1 METKT
6 YKDIFEVASVGL
18 AVVST
23 DGQIV
28 ETNNYLSHILGHSK
42 EEFIT
47 SHLKDF
53 CLVVEATDVLSN
65 IKKLADKNISEFN
78 STINLLKADG
88 STCLVRIK
96 ASPLLNETNSV
107 ENILIVINDLTKQIN
122 FEKELQNEK
131 TVVDAIMDNL
141 PVPIF
146 FKDLEGKF
154 TRVNKALLV
163 KHGFESPDEI
173 IGKTDYDL
181 FDYSHAEKSFNDE
194 LRVIKERTTLYGY
207 IAKEEWKNGKVT
219 WSLTTRLPLIEQGKV
234 IGTFGIS
241 RNVTDTVL
249 AEENAKKTLK
259 ELRAVNANKDKFF
272 SIISHDLKSPF
283 NGLLGITE
291 ILDSDY
297 DELELDE
304 IKEMIQIMRNLTV
317 KVYELLEGLL
327 QWAQT
332 QTGRME
338 YDFEKIDIYDK
349 CEKVIELLVINA
361 NSKKIVLQNEV
372 NKETFALADKQA
384 TFTVLRNLV
393 ANAIKFTKPEGT
405 INIES
410 EIKDNMVYVS
420 VTDSGIGMSN
430 KSINKLFKIGE
441 HHTTVGTNGETGS
454 GVGLLLCKEL
464 IEKQEGKIWVESE
477 EGVGSKFTFTLP
489 IFAE

>member
-23 DGQIV
+23 DGKIV
-28 ETNNYLSHILGHSK
+28 ETNNYLSSILGHSK

-53 CLVVEATDVLSN
+53 CLAVEATDVLSN
-65 IKKLADKNISEFN
+65 IKKLTNKSISEFS
-78 STINLLKADG
+78 STINLFKVDG

-96 ASPLLNETNSV
+96 ASPLLNETNNV

-141 PVPIF
+141 PDPIF

-194 LRVIKERTTLYGY
+194 LRVIKEKITLYGY

-249 AEENAKKTLK
+249 AEENVKKTLE
-259 ELRAVNANKDKFF
+259 ELKAVNTNKDKFF

-304 IKEMIQIMRNLTV
+304 IKEMIQIMHNLTV
-317 KVYELLEGLL
+317 KVYDLLEGLL

-349 CEKVIELLVINA
+349 CEKVIELLITNA
-361 NSKKIVLQNEV
+361 NNKNIVLKNEV

-384 TFTVLRNLV
+384 TLTVLRNLI

-430 KSINKLFKIGE
+430 ESINKLFKIEE
-441 HHTTVGTNGETGS
+441 HHTTIGTNYETGS

-464 IEKQEGKIWVESE
+464 IEKQEGKIWAESE